1 MEFQFSVE
9 VKQEGQIKEPGIFN
23 LVLSAQRHT
32 HRASSWDKGG
42 SSFLKRG
49 PQAPG
54 LCGGSCE
61 RHCWSPQAFPFVPQ
75 ASTFAVLFS
84 TSPFGRKHRT
94 LLAGGT
100 ETGVGGG
107 SHSRSSTPCLPRSC
121 GLWGVLSRPLQN
133 VLPFPYRSITS
144 LPPPTTSSLIFS
156 LFLNGRTADLQCFVC
171 FRSSAT

>member
-9 VKQEGQIKEPGIFN
+9 IKQEGQIKQEPGIFN

-54 LCGGSCE
+54 LRGGSCE

-84 TSPFGRKHRT
+84 TSPFRRKHRT

-100 ETGVGGG
+100 ETRVGGG
-107 SHSRSSTPCLPRSC
+107 SHSAALPPASHAAAAS
-121 GLWGVLSRPLQN
+121 GGVLSRPLQN
-133 VLPFPYRSITS
+133 VLPFPYRSVTS

-156 LFLNGRTADLQCFVC
+156 VFKWKD
-171 FRSSAT
+171 S